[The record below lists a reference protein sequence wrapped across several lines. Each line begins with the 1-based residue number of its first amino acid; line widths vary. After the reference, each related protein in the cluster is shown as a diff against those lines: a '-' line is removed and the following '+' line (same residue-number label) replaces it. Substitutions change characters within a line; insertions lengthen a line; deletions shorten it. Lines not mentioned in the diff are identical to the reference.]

1 MKLSTYFKKAAYGCL
16 FFALFIMSCQGSENL
31 EWLPVEYHE
40 SGGIKQEVLNIGSA
54 DSTMMVR
61 TYHEGYKIRAQ
72 YEYLNGKLHGKS
84 FGFYKD
90 GSIAEVKNFENGEL
104 VGLLMRFTEEG
115 RQRSKF
121 MYEDSKM
128 VGGSM
133 FYDNGQPTAEL
144 IFDSLGNVSSGIYF
158 HENGNL
164 RSRGAVSKR
173 NSKIKDGRWD
183 YFHYNGALKETG
195 EYIDG
200 KKRGN
205 WEMYDSLGNQT
216 MVVPYH

>member
-1 MKLSTYFKKAAYGCL
+1 MELSTFIKKAAYGCL
-16 FFALFIMSCQGSENL
+16 FFALFTMSCQVPQNSD
-31 EWLPVEYHE
+31 WVAVDFFE
-40 SGGIKQEVLNIGSA
+40 SGDIKQEVLGIGTL

-61 TYHEGYKIRAQ
+61 EYYEGYIIRAQ
-72 YEYLNGKLHGKS
+72 YEYVEGKMHGKS
-84 FGFYKD
+84 FGFYAD

-104 VGLLMRFTEEG
+104 SGFLMRFTEDG
-115 RQRSKF
+115 KQRAKF

-128 VGGSM
+128 VDGSM

-144 IFDSLGNVSSGIYF
+144 SFDSLGNVSGGVYF

-164 RSRGAVSKR
+164 RSKGNVLNGTTKV
-173 NSKIKDGRWD
+173 GHWD
-183 YFHYNGALKETG
+183 YFYKNGVLKETG